1 MLYIA
6 ERRNIERKTNII
18 SIKIYTNQE
27 EVVLY
32 VNDEKVGTQKLT
44 SDIDVIKFDN
54 IKLAEGNNT
63 IAVVSKN
70 KRLKD
75 EVIWNFKNQ

>member
-1 MLYIA
+1 VLYIA